1 MKDGVFMKK
10 KVITI
15 ILILILLASL
25 SACGTTKISTD
36 YSDLVGPW
44 QLDSRYVDSSA
55 ETIKWTILDFKSDKT
70 VDIYEYPQQAETQK
84 NEFTTKKEYVPDKSQ
99 FTLMGSSSVTVSG
112 DTISYQYNGNTITA
126 KFSVDLNSYTM
137 NLYINN
143 TTNNVIH
150 EIYKTADKSKRP

>member
-10 KVITI
+10 KVLTI
-15 ILILILLASL
+15 ILILILLTML
-25 SACGTTKISTD
+25 SACGATKTSTS
-36 YSDLVGPW
+36 YSDLQGPW
-44 QLDSRYVDSSA
+44 QLDSKYVDSGA
-55 ETIKWTILDFKSDKT
+55 QTIKWTILDFKSDKT
-70 VDIYEYPQQAETQK
+70 VDIYEYPQQAETQQ

-99 FTLMGSSSVTVSG
+99 FTMMGSSPVEVNG
-112 DTISYQYNGNTITA
+112 NTISYQYNGSTITA

-137 NLYINN
+137 HLYINN